1 MSILETMRIAFR
13 ALRAN
18 KLRTLLAMLGIV
30 IGVAA
35 VSAIMSIGDTFKGTI
50 VGEFTKF
57 GAASIFVMPGDVDAG
72 PQAAMA
78 ASTLTFEDEAAVSA
92 VVKPELSGGQIQT
105 ATFVEIEST
114 RKMVT
119 VMGTNEHFSELQN
132 WPIATGRMFTKEEH
146 DAKQPVVVVGET
158 FRNLFFGEDADVLG
172 KRFEFQ
178 GQEVQIVG
186 LLKKNTMNVGMDTN
200 NVIVLPNPVV
210 ADTLDMKRPNALM
223 FKFKSPEEAKAAK
236 AQIEQILVERHGT
249 KDFSVQSQEELTKAF
264 SSILD
269 NVALFIGAIASISL
283 LVGGIG
289 IMNIMLVS
297 VKERTREIGIR
308 KAIGARRR
316 DVLLQFLVESAV
328 LALFGG
334 LLGVLLG
341 LLMAGGA
348 AQALGWSFVPS
359 LNGVAISFAV
369 STAIGIFFG
378 LYPAWSAS
386 RLPAIEALR
395 YE

>member
-1 MSILETMRIAFR
+1 MSVMATMRIAFR

-18 KLRTLLAMLGIV
+18 KLRTLLAMLGII

-35 VSAIMSIGDTFKGTI
+35 VSAIMSIGDSFKGTI
-50 VGEFTKF
+50 VGEFNRF
-57 GAASIFVMPGDVDAG
+57 GAASLFVMPGEVDAG

-78 ASTLTFEDEAAVSA
+78 ASTLTFEDEAAVAAA
-92 VVKPELSGGQIQT
+92 VQPERSGGVIQT
-105 ATFVEIEST
+105 AAYVEVGPA

-119 VMGTNEHFSELQN
+119 VVGTNEHFEELQS
-132 WPIATGRMFTKEEH
+132 WHMAAGRMFTKEEH
-146 DAKQPVVVVGET
+146 DSAQPVAVVGET
-158 FRNLFFGEDADVLG
+158 FRNTFFGEGADVIG
-172 KRFEFQ
+172 RRFAFQ
-178 GQEVQIVG
+178 GKEVQIIG
-186 LLKKNTMNVGMDTN
+186 LLTKNTMNIGVDMN
-200 NVIVLPNPVV
+200 NVIVLPNPLV
-210 ADTLDMKRPNALM
+210 AEVLDMKRPNSLV
-223 FKFKSPEEAKAAK
+223 FKFGSPAEAKAAK
-236 AQIEQILVERHGT
+236 DRVEAILKERHGT
-249 KDFSVQSQEELTKAF
+249 EDFSVQSQEELTRAF
-264 SSILD
+264 GSILD
-269 NVALFIGAIASISL
+269 NVALFIVSIAAISL

-328 LALFGG
+328 LSLFGG

-348 AQALGWSFVPS
+348 ARGLGWSFVPS
-359 LNGVAISFAV
+359 LEGVVISFAV
-369 STAIGIFFG
+369 STVIGIFFG
-378 LYPAWSAS
+378 LYPAWSAA
-386 RLPAIEALR
+386 RLQAIEALR